1 MCTPPRP
8 AAPAEAPL
16 IEYVD
21 TRADLL
27 LSRFVLACSVA
38 LTALVVAFDVAF
50 LARLSEAQAVS
61 VAKALDGDP
70 GEVTGEG
77 SAAPEAAPPDGADAY
92 VYPYELDDAPDK
104 PRVPPEFVP
113 DGCSQM

>member
-1 MCTPPRP
+1 MAPGRFYASEGLGLP
-8 AAPAEAPL
+8 ATGGYL
-16 IEYVD
+16 
-21 TRADLL
+21 RG
-27 LSRFVLACSVA
+27 R
-38 LTALVVAFDVAF
+38 LVVRFDVAF
-50 LARLSEAQAVS
+50 PARLSEAQAVN

-70 GEVTGEG
+70 GAVTDGG

-92 VYPYELDDAPDK
+92 VYPYELEDPPDAK

>member
-1 MCTPPRP
+1 MGLP
-8 AAPAEAPL
+8 ATGGYL
-16 IEYVD
+16 
-21 TRADLL
+21 RG
-27 LSRFVLACSVA
+27 R
-38 LTALVVAFDVAF
+38 LVVAFDVEF
-50 LARLSEAQAVS
+50 PVRLSEAQAVN

-70 GEVTGEG
+70 GAVTDGG

-92 VYPYELDDAPDK
+92 VYPYELDDAPDAK

>member
-1 MCTPPRP
+1 MP
-8 AAPAEAPL
+8 AHEGYL
-16 IEYVD
+16 
-21 TRADLL
+21 RG
-27 LSRFVLACSVA
+27 R
-38 LTALVVAFDVAF
+38 LVVSFDVEF
-50 LARLSEAQAVS
+50 PARLSEAQAVN

-77 SAAPEAAPPDGADAY
+77 SAAPEAAPPDKGQDAY
-92 VYPYELDDAPDK
+92 VYPYELDDAPDAK

>member
-1 MCTPPRP
+1 MP
-8 AAPAEAPL
+8 AHEGYL
-16 IEYVD
+16 
-21 TRADLL
+21 RG
-27 LSRFVLACSVA
+27 R
-38 LTALVVAFDVAF
+38 LVVTFDVEF
-50 LARLSEAQAVS
+50 PARLSEAQAAG

-70 GEVTGEG
+70 GAVTDGG

-92 VYPYELDDAPDK
+92 VYPYELDDAPDAK